1 MDGKPRRQS
10 ESVRKYI
17 TGMVQALNNFKPPER
32 PGAGEVEGSTIANAT
47 LEGQQQDAAQPQEQ
61 PRVILF

>member
-32 PGAGEVEGSTIANAT
+32 PGAQEVEGIANAT
-47 LEGQQQDAAQPQEQ
+47 PEGQQQDATLPQGS
-61 PRVILF
+61 PRVIRF

>member
-17 TGMVQALNNFKPPER
+17 TGMVQALNSFKPPER
-32 PGAGEVEGSTIANAT
+32 PGIGEVGGGKITNAT
-47 LEGQQQDAAQPQEQ
+47 LKDASSRTPHSLKNSRE
-61 PRVILF
+61 